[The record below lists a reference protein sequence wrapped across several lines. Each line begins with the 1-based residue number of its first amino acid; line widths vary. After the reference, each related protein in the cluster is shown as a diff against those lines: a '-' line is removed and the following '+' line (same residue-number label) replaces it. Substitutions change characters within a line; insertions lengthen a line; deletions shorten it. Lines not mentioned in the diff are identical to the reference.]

1 MKVNSKILMTISA
14 LFLGIIGILFS
25 FLPEEIMDF
34 LKIEPNDITILFFQL
49 LSALY
54 LGFGILNWMSKGTL
68 IGGIYNRP
76 IALANL
82 MNFGVGSI
90 ALVKITN
97 RIQIHSIPFLFLTI
111 VYIVFAILFL
121 LIFRKN
127 PSEVEKNEK

>member
-1 MKVNSKILMTISA
+1 MKVNTKILMTISA

-25 FLPEEIMDF
+25 FLPEEILEF

-90 ALVKITN
+90 ALIKIAN
-97 RIQIHSIPFLFLTI
+97 RIQIHYKLFLFFTLI
-111 VYIVFAILFL
+111 YIIFAILFL
-121 LIFRKN
+121 LVFRKN
-127 PSEVEKNEK
+127 PREVEKNEK